1 MPNQAFALGDC
12 TIDDVSTLRPYAFK
26 LTDLT
31 SRTIVVYAAD
41 NLADYK
47 RWMEVLRPGESV
59 HESTEYTS
67 TAPTVTLESEGDEAV
82 SGITNL
88 RPLEADVILDYF
100 EKYNVSEV
108 R

>member
-1 MPNQAFALGDC
+1 
-12 TIDDVSTLRPYAFK
+12 
-26 LTDLT
+26 
-31 SRTIVVYAAD
+31 
-41 NLADYK
+41 
-47 RWMEVLRPGESV
+47 
-59 HESTEYTS
+59 
-67 TAPTVTLESEGDEAV
+67 VTLESEGDEAV